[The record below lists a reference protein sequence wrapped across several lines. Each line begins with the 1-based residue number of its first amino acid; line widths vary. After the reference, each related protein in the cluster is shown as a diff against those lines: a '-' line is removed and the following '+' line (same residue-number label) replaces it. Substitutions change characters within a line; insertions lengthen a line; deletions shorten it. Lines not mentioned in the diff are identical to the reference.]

1 MEFLP
6 ISKQDMKKRGWEQLD
21 FVYIVGDAYV
31 DHPSFGHAII
41 SRLLEAE
48 GYKIGIISQPNWR
61 NIEEFKRLGKPRLG
75 FLVSSGNVDS
85 MVNHYSVFKKRRK
98 KDFYSPGGKAGL
110 RPDRAVAVYCN
121 KIREAYKDVPIIIGG
136 IEASLRRFGHYDYWD
151 DKIRRSI
158 LMDSRADMA
167 IYGMGETTI
176 VEVADAL
183 QAGIDI
189 KDIIWL
195 RGTVFKQKNLDNI
208 QDYVVLPSFN
218 DVQESKEEYANSFVQ
233 QYKNQN
239 HFNGKTLVEPYDKH
253 VFVVQNPPTLP
264 LSKKEMDR
272 VYGLSYARDYHP
284 IYKEQGGVPAL
295 EEVKYSITSNRGCF
309 GGCHFCALSF
319 HQGRVIQCRSAES
332 IIQEGEKLAQDTM
345 FKGYIHD
352 VGGPTANFRQSAC
365 SKQEKEGACHH
376 KDCLYPKACGNL
388 NINHKEY
395 VSILKGLRSIKGVK
409 KVFVRSGIRYDY
421 AIYDKDPSFLDEL
434 VKHHIS
440 GCLKIA
446 PEHVSDEVLQRMG
459 KPPKHVYEKFVKK
472 YNQLNKKHGK
482 KQFIIPYFISSHPG
496 STLKHAVELAEYL
509 KETGF
514 VPDQVQDFYPTPGT
528 ISTCMYYTGYDP
540 LTMEK
545 VHVPKSME
553 EKQMQRALLHFN
565 KPENYNLVEKAL
577 KKANRIDLIGY
588 REYCLIRP
596 RKGRN
601 KDEHIKKA
609 SKYNR
614 RKSKRV

>member
-1 MEFLP
+1 MDFLP
-6 ISKQDMKKRGWEQLD
+6 ISKKDMKKRGWEQLD

-48 GYKIGIISQPNWR
+48 GYKVGIIAQPDWKD
-61 NIEEFKRLGKPRLG
+61 IEAFKKLGKPRLG

-85 MVNHYSVFKKRRK
+85 MVNHYSVFKKKRK
-98 KDFYSPGGKAGL
+98 KDFYSPGGKTGL
-110 RPDRAVAVYCN
+110 RPDRGVAVYCN

-136 IEASLRRFGHYDYWD
+136 IEASLLRLGHYDYWD
-151 DKIRRSI
+151 DKVRRSI

-167 IYGMGETTI
+167 IYGMGEKPI

-189 KDIIWL
+189 KDITWIK
-195 RGTVFKQKNLDNI
+195 GTVFKQKTLEHLE
-208 QDYVVLPSFN
+208 DYLLLPSFE
-218 DVQESKEEYANSFVQ
+218 DIQTSKEKYAKSFIQ

-239 HFNGKTLVEPYDKH
+239 HYHGKILVEPYDKH
-253 VFVVQNPPTLP
+253 MFVAQNPPPLP
-264 LSKKEMDR
+264 LTKEEMDR
-272 VYGLSYARDYHP
+272 VYRLPYKRDAHP
-284 IYKEQGGVPAL
+284 IYKALGGVPAL
-295 EEVKYSITSNRGCF
+295 EEVKFSITSNRGCF

-332 IIQEGEKLAQDTM
+332 IIEEGKKLVDNQG

-352 VGGPTANFRQSAC
+352 VGGPTANFRQPAC
-365 SKQEKEGACHH
+365 KKQLKEGACHQ
-376 KDCLYPKACGNL
+376 KDCLHPKPCSNL
-388 NINHKEY
+388 NIDHKEY
-395 VSILKGLRSIKGVK
+395 VSILKRLRSIKGVK

-421 AIYDKDPSFLDEL
+421 AIYDKDTTFLDEL
-434 VKHHIS
+434 VQHHIS

-446 PEHVSDEVLQRMG
+446 PEHISDEVLYRMG
-459 KPPKHVYEKFVKK
+459 KPSKDVYEKFVTK
-472 YNQLNKKHGK
+472 YNQFNQKHGK

-545 VHVPKSME
+545 VYVSKSME

-565 KPENYNLVEKAL
+565 KPENYNLVVKAL
-577 KKANRIDLIGY
+577 KKAGRLDLIGY
-588 REYCLIRP
+588 GKKCLIRP
-596 RKGRN
+596 KKRRN
-601 KDEHIKKA
+601 GDEYTKKT
-609 SKYNR
+609 SKYYR
-614 RKSKRV
+614 KKSKRI